1 MEGTFHILV
10 VEDDDQVRGFL
21 STVLQDQGYAVSAAA
36 DGLEAVDQ
44 LVCQRFALVVTDVD
58 MPALSGLDLVKR
70 MRELTPET
78 PAIVLSAD
86 VARRGDAL
94 AAGAVAF
101 LGKPVKIATLLRV
114 VRESIDHS

>member
-1 MEGTFHILV
+1 MESHARILV

-21 STVLQDQGYAVSAAA
+21 GTLLEDQGYEVTGAAN
-36 DGLEAVDQ
+36 GLEAVDQ
-44 LVCQRFALVVTDVD
+44 LARKRFALVVTDVD

-70 MRELTPET
+70 MRELTPGT

-86 VARRGDAL
+86 AERRSDAL

-101 LGKPVKIATLLRV
+101 LEKPVKIGTLLGVIRQ
-114 VRESIDHS
+114 SIEEP